1 MEELASV
8 IVIFSIIVVIAI
20 GESITQDEFK
30 E

>member
-8 IVIFSIIVVIAI
+8 IVIFSIIVAIAI
-20 GESITQDEFK
+20 GESITQDKFK